1 MSKIQFFTADDV
13 AAIMQISKPK
23 AYEIIR
29 DLNTEMEKMGYLTVK
44 GRINSTYF
52 FKKIDYHYGE
62 EETDG
67 SLQR

>member
-52 FKKIDYHYGE
+52 FKKIDYQYGE

-67 SLQR
+67 GLQR